1 MGTNIVTCTVVIPL
15 GGEYDTKVCLKLTK
29 DIDPSDTRVQIGM
42 AAMGLVKNRFGINLP
57 YLRFKDSGGS
67 YGKDDNRYDYE
78 VVLTPEEVT
87 YPIAMLA
94 SVLVGKYIEDS
105 KAEALYLGH
114 SD

>member
-1 MGTNIVTCTVVIPL
+1 
-15 GGEYDTKVCLKLTK
+15 
-29 DIDPSDTRVQIGM
+29 M
-42 AAMGLVKNRFGINLP
+42 AARGLVKDRFGIDLP
-57 YLRFKDSGGS
+57 YLRFPDLGGS

-94 SVLVGKYIEDS
+94 SVLVEKCIEDS

-114 SD
+114 LD

>member
-1 MGTNIVTCTVVIPL
+1 MKKHTVTCTVVIPL

-29 DIDPSDTRVQIGM
+29 DIDPPDTRVQIGM
-42 AAMGLVKNRFGINLP
+42 AARGLVKDRFGIDLP
-57 YLRFKDSGGS
+57 YLRFPDLGGS

-94 SVLVGKYIEDS
+94 SVLVEKCIEDS

-114 SD
+114 LD

>member
-1 MGTNIVTCTVVIPL
+1 MKKHTVNCVVIIPL

-29 DIDPSDTRVQIGM
+29 DIDPPDTRVQIGM
-42 AAMGLVKNRFGINLP
+42 AAMGLVKDRFGIDLP
-57 YLRFKDSGGS
+57 YLRFQDLGGS

-78 VVLTPEEVT
+78 CILNPEEVT

-105 KAEALYLGH
+105 KVEALYLRH
-114 SD
+114 LD